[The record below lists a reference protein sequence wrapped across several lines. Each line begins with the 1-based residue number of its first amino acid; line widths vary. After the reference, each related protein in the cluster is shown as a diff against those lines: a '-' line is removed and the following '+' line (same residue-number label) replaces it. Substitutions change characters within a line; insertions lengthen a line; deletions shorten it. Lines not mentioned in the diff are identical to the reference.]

1 MSYHRVNGKLV
12 KVRREKLSRREP
24 VREPIKTQYQRELF
38 NPGPVKDMARAI
50 AKQQLFK
57 EMRAKGKD
65 PRDASPREIDNGITV
80 LLFNAGEYYL
90 NKAKD
95 ALT

>member
-1 MSYHRVNGKLV
+1 MSYRTVNGKLV
-12 KVRREKLSRREP
+12 RTERLKRPAP
-24 VREPIKTQYQRELF
+24 VREPIKSPYQHELF
-38 NPGPVKDMARAI
+38 KPGPVRDMAKAI
-50 AKQQLFK
+50 AKQQFIK
-57 EMRAKGKD
+57 ELRAKGRD
-65 PRDASPREIDNGITV
+65 PRDVSATEMENGITI

>member
-1 MSYHRVNGKLV
+1 MSYHTVNGKLV
-12 KVRREKLSRREP
+12 KRERLKRREP
-24 VREPIKTQYQRELF
+24 VREPIKTKYQRELF
-38 NPGPVKDMARAI
+38 MPGPVRDMAKAI

-65 PRDASPREIDNGITV
+65 PRLATPREIDNGITI

>member
-1 MSYHRVNGKLV
+1 MSYFLSNGKLV
-12 KVRREKLSRREP
+12 KRERLKRREP
-24 VREPIKTQYQRELF
+24 VREPIKAKYQRELF
-38 NPGPVKDMARAI
+38 LPGPVKDMARSI

-57 EMRAKGKD
+57 EMRAKGKN
-65 PRDASPREIDNGITV
+65 PKDATPREIDNGITI